1 MSVIPFGESPFDS
14 IKKTHPD
21 GSEFWTAR
29 ELMEAV
35 RYEDW
40 RNFEKVVEKASI
52 TIQNQGMPSQTEI
65 VEASKIVNMA
75 LGLKREVK
83 DYHLSRY
90 ASYLVVMNGDPRKP
104 EIAAAQS
111 YFAIRTREAET
122 AKTPNISELVANP
135 DLLIQLATSLKEEKA
150 GRELAEAKVQELTPA
165 ATSFEHWKVDDEG
178 MSRREL
184 CNKIR
189 EIYPQINEARL
200 REHMMKRR
208 ELVKKMRSNGEH
220 TLVPSA
226 DMYTRGFAS
235 EYKFHDQNGKVRT
248 GHVWTLAYYEELL
261 KRLAKTYPVAGQQE
275 LLAVA

>member
-1 MSVIPFGESPFDS
+1 MSVIPFSESPFDS
-14 IKKTHPD
+14 IKKIRPD
-21 GSEFWTAR
+21 GSEFWTGR
-29 ELMEAV
+29 ELMGVMGYARWENFDSAV
-35 RYEDW
+35 ERA
-40 RNFEKVVEKASI
+40 KMAA
-52 TIQNQGMPSQTEI
+52 QNQGTPSQLHFRGVTKKGFI
-65 VEASKIVNMA
+65 KSQA
-75 LGLKREVK
+75 
-83 DYHLSRY
+83 DYELTRY
-90 ASYLVVMNGDPRKP
+90 AAYLVAMNGDPRKP

-150 GRELAEAKVQELTPA
+150 GREIAEAKVQELTPA
-165 ATSFEHWKVDDEG
+165 ATSFEHWKADDEG

-200 REHMMKRR
+200 REHMLKRR
-208 ELVKKMRSNGEH
+208 ELVKKMRANGEH
-220 TLVPSA
+220 KLVPSA
-226 DMYTRGFAS
+226 DMYTRGFAI